1 MIPYSRRLPDPKEN
15 AIARALRERRDPY
28 LDLTE
33 TNPTRV
39 GLSPNVALEALADP
53 RALRYDPDPKGLA
66 AARQA
71 VAAYYAESRGA
82 AVDPEHIVLTA
93 STSEA
98 YAMLFKLLCDP
109 GDCVLVP
116 EPSYPLFAMLT
127 ALEGV
132 RAVPYPLRFDGE
144 WHLDAPALRFPDRCR
159 AVLLVSP
166 GNPTG
171 AFVKE
176 SELAA
181 LASGCAGAGCALI
194 SDEVFA
200 DFAWA
205 KDPRRV
211 PTLAAREEVLSFA
224 LSGISKVCGLPQLKL
239 GWCVVSGPGDEVLR
253 ALSRLEIVADTYLS
267 VGTPVQLAAVRL
279 LEARHSFQPRVLE
292 RVQANRRALVR
303 VRSTDAPWDVL
314 PAEGG
319 WSAVLSVP
327 RTRSEE
333 ELVLALLDAGVL
345 VHPGYFFDFS
355 AGAHLVVSLVPPE
368 GAFSRAAQ
376 VLSRVLQER

>member
-1 MIPYSRRLPDPKEN
+1 VIPYSRRLPGPVEN
-15 AIARALRERRDPY
+15 AIARALRQRRDPY
-28 LDLTE
+28 VDLTE

-39 GLSPNVALEALADP
+39 GLTPNVALEALADP

-66 AARQA
+66 TARQA

-82 AVDPEHIVLTA
+82 AVDPENIVLTA

-98 YAMLFKLLCDP
+98 YSLLFKLLCDP

-132 RAVPYPLRFDGE
+132 RAVPYALRFDGE
-144 WHLDAPALRFPDRCR
+144 WHLDAEALHFPERAR
-159 AVLLVSP
+159 AVLVVSP

-171 AFVKE
+171 SFLKE
-176 SELAA
+176 AELAV
-181 LASGCAGAGCALI
+181 LANRCAEAGCALI

-200 DFAWA
+200 DFARVP
-205 KDPRRV
+205 DPRRV
-211 PTLAAREEVLSFA
+211 ATVAAREEVLSFA
-224 LSGISKVCGLPQLKL
+224 LSGMSKVCGLPQLKL
-239 GWCVVSGPGDEVLR
+239 GWCVVSGPGEEVDR
-253 ALSRLEIVADTYLS
+253 ARSLLELVADTYLS
-267 VGTPVQLAAVRL
+267 VATPVQLAAGRL
-279 LEARHSFQPRVLE
+279 LEARHSFQRRVLE
-292 RVQANRRALVR
+292 RVEANRRALGR
-303 VRSTDAPWDVL
+303 VRSPEAPWDVL

-327 RTRSEE
+327 RTRSEDE
-333 ELVLALLDAGVL
+333 WVLALLEAGVL

-355 AGAHLVVSLVPPE
+355 AGAHLVASLVVPE
-368 GAFSRAAQ
+368 GEFSRAAQ
-376 VLSRVLQER
+376 VLARVLQEG

>member
-1 MIPYSRRLPDPKEN
+1 MIAYSRRLPEPKEN

-33 TNPTRV
+33 SNPTRV
-39 GLSPNVALEALADP
+39 GLSPSMALEALADP

-71 VAAYYAESRGA
+71 VSAYYAESRGA

-127 ALEGV
+127 GLEGV
-132 RAVPYPLRFDGE
+132 RAVPYPLHFDGE
-144 WHLDAPALRFPDRCR
+144 WHLDASAVRFPGRCR

-176 SELAA
+176 AELAA
-181 LASGCAGAGCALI
+181 LTSGCAGAGCALI

-205 KDPRRV
+205 ADPRRV
-211 PTLAAREEVLSFA
+211 PTLAARGEVLSFA

-239 GWCVVSGPGDEVLR
+239 GWCVVSGPGDEVAR

-267 VGTPVQLAAVRL
+267 VATPVQLAAGRL
-279 LEARHSFQPRVLE
+279 LEARHSFQRRVLE
-292 RVQANRRALVR
+292 RVQMNRRALGR
-303 VRSTDAPWDVL
+303 VRPADARWDVL

-333 ELVLALLDAGVL
+333 DLVLALLAAGVL

-355 AGAHLVVSLVPPE
+355 TGAHLVVSLVAPE
-368 GAFSRAAQ
+368 GDFARAAQ
-376 VLSRVLQER
+376 VLSRVLQEW

>member
-1 MIPYSRRLPDPKEN
+1 MIAYSRRLPEPKEN

-33 TNPTRV
+33 SNPTRV
-39 GLSPNVALEALADP
+39 GLSPSMALEALADP

-71 VAAYYAESRGA
+71 VSAYYAESRGA

-127 ALEGV
+127 GLEGV
-132 RAVPYPLRFDGE
+132 RAVPYPLHFDGE
-144 WHLDAPALRFPDRCR
+144 WHLDASAVRFPERCR

-176 SELAA
+176 VELAA
-181 LASGCAGAGCALI
+181 LTSGCAGAGCALI

-205 KDPRRV
+205 ADPRRV
-211 PTLAAREEVLSFA
+211 PTLAARGEVLSFA

-239 GWCVVSGPGDEVLR
+239 GWCVVSGPGDEVAR

-267 VGTPVQLAAVRL
+267 VATPVQLAAGRL
-279 LEARHSFQPRVLE
+279 LEARHSFQRRVLE
-292 RVQANRRALVR
+292 RVQANRRALGR
-303 VRSTDAPWDVL
+303 VRPADARWDVL

-333 ELVLALLDAGVL
+333 DLVLALLAAGVL

-355 AGAHLVVSLVPPE
+355 TGAHLVLSLVAPE
-368 GAFSRAAQ
+368 GDFARAAQ
-376 VLSRVLQER
+376 VLSRVLQEW